1 MAGIDANRLKWHII
15 ETVSSYF
22 HKYLSEDAVDLEE
35 QFTSVYESV
44 LQKDV
49 TGSTSEISKLHLLIK
64 EFKPTLS
71 LVLQPG
77 EHFDR
82 VMGMVSPILND
93 ALSRAE
99 QQKIQ
104 SSIETQEST
113 RLASE
118 PKTHVVPLYD
128 KSESMKLLSVGI
140 DIGSS
145 TSHLVFSRLTLNRER
160 SFVNPTNRFILA
172 DREILYE
179 SDIIFTPLIDRFS
192 IDIEAVVKF
201 CEEEYFKVGFTSEMV
216 DTGAVI
222 VTGETAKKQN
232 AEEIVKRLSSESGK
246 FVSAVAG
253 PNYESVLGAM
263 GSGIVDLSSKTNQTI
278 MNVDIGGG
286 TSNLAISSKGFVH
299 STSCINVGGRLLGI
313 DEDFK
318 IWRIDEPTNYV
329 MKELGMDYK
338 LGDIITKEDARTI
351 AREYAKALVEVMQGP
366 AKSTIAKGLMMTED
380 LDFSI
385 PVNHYSFSG
394 GVAEIFYGVEK
405 FYDDIGL
412 YLAEELKSLVE
423 ELGFP
428 IIEPVNKIRATV
440 IGAGA
445 FTLSISG
452 STCYF
457 DETIKFPIMNIPVL
471 PINVTSKNYRLGMVE
486 AEVSRA
492 FKKLDMQE
500 GDDLVALYFKDS
512 LYRSYSWL
520 QEFVKAIE
528 NSLSKTITSGKMVI
542 LLFETD
548 IGKMVGLMTRQ
559 ETSIQQNLISLDELF
574 LEEGDWIDI
583 GAPLHSGQV
592 FPVTVK
598 SLVFNKNKNYSKLI
612 FSLQRP
618 P

>member
-1 MAGIDANRLKWHII
+1 MTEIDSNRLKLRII
-15 ETVSSYF
+15 LAVSE
-22 HKYLSEDAVDLEE
+22 YLHEHLGEDAAGLEE
-35 QFTSVYESV
+35 RFTSQYNSV
-44 LQKDV
+44 LQQHDSV
-49 TGSTSEISKLHLLIK
+49 DTEISKLHILIK
-64 EFKPTLS
+64 EFKPILS
-71 LVLQPG
+71 SILKPG
-77 EHFDR
+77 KHFDR
-82 VMGMVSPILND
+82 LMVLVGPLLND
-93 ALSRAE
+93 ALSKAE

-104 SSIETQEST
+104 SSIEKQESL
-113 RLASE
+113 RLTSE
-118 PKTHVVPLYD
+118 PKTRFFTMYD
-128 KSESMKLLSVGI
+128 KAENMQLLSVGI

-145 TSHLVFSRLTLNRER
+145 TSHLVFSRLHLNRER
-160 SFVNPTNRFILA
+160 SFVNPSNRFMLV

-179 SDIIFTPLIDRFS
+179 SEIIFTPLIDRYT
-192 IDIEAVVKF
+192 IDVEAIVKF
-201 CEEEYFKVGFTSEMV
+201 CEDEYRKAGFTPEMV

-222 VTGETAKKQN
+222 VTGETAKKKN

-263 GSGIVDLSSKTNQTI
+263 GSGIVDLSSDTNRTI
-278 MNVDIGGG
+278 MSVDIGGG
-286 TSNLAISSKGFVH
+286 TSNIAISTKGYVH

-313 DEDFK
+313 DEEFK

-338 LGDIITKEDARTI
+338 IGDIIRKEDARRV
-351 AREYAKALVEVMQGP
+351 AHEYAKALVEVMQGS
-366 AKSTIAKGLMMTED
+366 AKSKVAKELMMTDD
-380 LDFSI
+380 LDYSI
-385 PVNHYSFSG
+385 PVDQYSFSG

-457 DETIKFPIMNIPVL
+457 DETIEFPIMNIPVL
-471 PINVTSKNYRLGMVE
+471 PINVTTKNYRPGMVE

-528 NSLSKTITSGKMVI
+528 NALPETIASGRMVI

-559 ETSIQQNLISLDELF
+559 ETSIQQNLISLDELV
-574 LEEGDWIDI
+574 LKEGDWIDI
-583 GAPLHSGQV
+583 GAPLNSGQV

-598 SLVFNKNKNYSKLI
+598 SLVFNKNKNYSK
-612 FSLQRP
+612 
-618 P
+618 